1 MARTELFRA
10 LQKLARQVGHE
21 QVGREPVESSLEPAL
36 PLSRRELLKGTAA
49 LGLAAMGAAR
59 AAGQVRT
66 KDRVA
71 IVGAGT
77 AGLVAAHRLKQ
88 AGVSATLFEASSRVG
103 GRMFSGYNLFGTG
116 EVLEWGGE
124 LIDTGHVRIQALSKE
139 LGLNLIDLQAYE
151 ATNGLEPERWFWKG
165 QAYTHA
171 QMLEVFTPVIRA
183 FREAAGSLGEGTT
196 YRSFTPGGQFLD
208 NLSISEWLE
217 RIDAP
222 QPIRGMLELSYTT
235 EFGLEP
241 GEQSALNLITLIGY
255 EDDAG
260 KDEFAIYGSSDEH
273 YHLREGS
280 GAIPTRLAQGLN
292 AHIQTGMV
300 LTALE
305 RRGNTYVLTF
315 GAGREVMAEHV
326 ILALPFSTLRNVD
339 LRVSLPKVKLRAIR
353 ELGYGTN
360 SKLFFGFKEPVWR
373 SKHRSSGS
381 TYTDVGYQTSWDT
394 TRGQSVRGGVMVNFT
409 GGEHGLEVGKGT
421 PADHA
426 AGFLEGFDKVYP
438 GTKAAYSGV
447 AQRFFWPGKEFMR
460 GSYQCY
466 KPGQYTGFSGAEG
479 ERVERLYFCGEHTSL
494 EAPGYMEGAVE
505 TGERVSRE
513 VLALV
518 RRI

>member
-1 MARTELFRA
+1 MAKTELFRA
-10 LQKLARQVGHE
+10 LQKLARQVNCE
-21 QVGREPVESSLEPAL
+21 QVGREPLESSLEPS
-36 PLSRRELLKGTAA
+36 PVVSRREVLRGAA
-49 LGLAAMGAAR
+49 VLGLGAVGVAR
-59 AAGQVRT
+59 AAQQVKT

-77 AGLVAAHRLKQ
+77 AGLVAAHRLRQ
-88 AGVSATLFEASSRVG
+88 AGVGATLYEASSRVG
-103 GRMFSGYNLFGTG
+103 GRMFSGYNLFGSG
-116 EVLEWGGE
+116 EVIEWGGE
-124 LIDTGHVRIQALSKE
+124 LIDSGHTQIQALSAE
-139 LGLNLIDLQAYE
+139 LGLTLLDLQKFE
-151 ATNGLEPERWFWKG
+151 QTNNLEPERWFWKG
-165 QAYTHA
+165 QRYTHA

-183 FREAAGSLGEGTT
+183 FREAAGSLGDGTT

-208 NLSISEWLE
+208 HLSISEWLE
-217 RIDAP
+217 QIDAP

-241 GEQSALNLITLIGY
+241 GEQSALNLITLIGF
-255 EDDAG
+255 EDDKG
-260 KDEFAIYGSSDEH
+260 KNDFAIYGSSDEH

-280 GAIPTRLAQGLN
+280 GTIPTRLGRNLN
-292 AHIQTGMV
+292 AHIQTGMA

-315 GAGREVMAEHV
+315 GADREVMAEHV
-326 ILALPFSTLRNVD
+326 ILALPFSTLRDVD
-339 LRVSLPKVKLRAIR
+339 LKLSLPKVKLRAIR

-360 SKLFFGFKEPVWR
+360 SKLFFGFTDPLWR
-373 SKHRSSGS
+373 TQHRSSGS

-394 TRGQSVRGGVMVNFT
+394 TRGQSVKGGVMVNFT
-409 GGEHGLEVGKGT
+409 GGKHGLEVGQGT
-421 PADHA
+421 PQGQA
-426 AGFLEGFDKVYP
+426 ARFLEGFDKVYP
-438 GTKAAYSGV
+438 GAKAAYSGV
-447 AQRFFWPGKEFMR
+447 AQRFYWPAKEFMR

-505 TGERVSRE
+505 TGERVARE

-518 RRI
+518 RRV

>member
-1 MARTELFRA
+1 MARTVLFRA
-10 LQKLARQVGHE
+10 LQKLARQV
-21 QVGREPVESSLEPAL
+21 RPEPVEPDLERSNL
-36 PLSRRELLKGTAA
+36 ISRREVLTGAA
-49 LGLAAMGAAR
+49 VLGLAAVGMAR
-59 AAGQVRT
+59 AAGQVKT

-77 AGLVAAHRLKQ
+77 AGLVAAHRLRQ
-88 AGVSATLFEASSRVG
+88 AGVGATLYEASSRVG
-103 GRMFSGYNLFGTG
+103 GRMYSGYNLFGSG

-124 LIDTGHVRIQALSKE
+124 LIDTGHVRIQALSQE
-139 LGLNLIDLQAYE
+139 LGLTLTDLAGFEQK
-151 ATNGLEPERWFWKG
+151 NGLEPERWFWKG
-165 QAYTHA
+165 QAYSHA
-171 QMLEVFTPVIRA
+171 QMLEVFTPTIRA

-196 YRSFTPGGQFLD
+196 YRSFTKGGQFLD
-208 NLSISEWLE
+208 HLSISEWLE
-217 RIDAP
+217 QIDAP
-222 QPIRGMLELSYTT
+222 QPIRAMLELSYTT

-241 GEQSALNLITLIGY
+241 GEQSALNLITLIGF

-273 YHLREGS
+273 YHLKEGS
-280 GAIPTRLAQGLN
+280 GAIPTRLAKGLN
-292 AHIQTGMV
+292 AHIQTGMP

-339 LRVSLPKVKLRAIR
+339 LRLSLPKVKLRAIR

-381 TYTDVGYQTSWDT
+381 TYTDAGYQTSWDT
-394 TRGQSVRGGVMVNFT
+394 TRGQSVKGGVMVNFT
-409 GGEHGLEVGKGT
+409 GGQHGLEVGKGT
-421 PADHA
+421 PTDQA
-426 AGFLEGFDKVYP
+426 APFLEGFERVYP
-438 GTKAAYSGV
+438 GAKAAYSGV
-447 AQRFFWPGKEFMR
+447 AQRFYWPGKEFMH

-505 TGERVSRE
+505 TGERVARE